1 LAWNGG
7 TEMEENKNDQY
18 DHQKELFEQLGITLD
33 AFTIHQKDFQIK
45 FRGYDP
51 DEVDAFLDDIIK
63 DYSQFYA
70 VISDLLEK
78 YKELKLQERANKISM
93 MHREREEI
101 VNTEPS
107 VDVKFI
113 EEIVRKMEQNIT
125 ELKYRMTIG
134 QDSNKEM

>member
-1 LAWNGG
+1 
-7 TEMEENKNDQY
+7 MEENKNEQY

-93 MHREREEI
+93 MHRERDESL
-101 VNTEPS
+101 NKGPA

-113 EEIVRKMEQNIT
+113 EDIVRKMEQNIT
-125 ELKYRMTIG
+125 ELKYRMTIERETEK
-134 QDSNKEM
+134 DM

>member
-1 LAWNGG
+1 
-7 TEMEENKNDQY
+7 MEENKNEQY

-93 MHREREEI
+93 MHRERDESL
-101 VNTEPS
+101 NKGPS

-113 EEIVRKMEQNIT
+113 EDIVRKMEQNIT
-125 ELKYRMTIG
+125 ELKYRMTIERETEK
-134 QDSNKEM
+134 DM

>member
-1 LAWNGG
+1 
-7 TEMEENKNDQY
+7 MEENKNDQY

-33 AFTIHQKDFQIK
+33 AFAIHQKDFQIK

-93 MHREREEI
+93 MHRERDEI
-101 VNTEPS
+101 VNMEPS

-134 QDSNKEM
+134 QDSNKGI

>member
-1 LAWNGG
+1 
-7 TEMEENKNDQY
+7 MEENKNEQY

-51 DEVDAFLDDIIK
+51 DEVDAFLDEIIK

-78 YKELKLQERANKISM
+78 YKELKLQERANRISM
-93 MHREREEI
+93 MHRERDESLSKG
-101 VNTEPS
+101 PS

-113 EEIVRKMEQNIT
+113 EDIVRKMEHNIS
-125 ELKYRMTIG
+125 ELKYRMNIERESEK
-134 QDSNKEM
+134 DR

>member
-1 LAWNGG
+1 
-7 TEMEENKNDQY
+7 MEENKNEQY

-33 AFTIHQKDFQIK
+33 AFTIHQQDFQIK

-93 MHREREEI
+93 MHRERDEFPSKS
-101 VNTEPS
+101 PS

-113 EEIVRKMEQNIT
+113 EDFVRKMEQNIT
-125 ELKYRMTIG
+125 ELKYRMTIERETEK
-134 QDSNKEM
+134 DM